1 MALKMISLLLLGTL
15 NAEAM
20 DSNEAAKAMSKFV
33 QVPATSMA
41 RPSVTV
47 DNGAT
52 FATASDAM
60 LETVADLEK
69 QSQELKAEYQ
79 GLRAR
84 VEKLSQA
91 DVNASISAPSSSLG
105 FAALVASLGLAAT
118 MGVAAVKKYMGQ
130 GRQGSESAT
139 AFQIPLVARAPQ
151 RAGPIVMES
160 LSDLQ
165 QLQED
170 LPGPPGYWDP
180 LSLAEQTFAISDVQ
194 GEEATIGWLRHAEI
208 KHGRVAMA
216 GFLGFCAHCTPL
228 VSGEHTILPYR
239 GYVAGVS
246 PQEQWDNIP
255 LYGKLQILV
264 LVGMLESYGEGAGD
278 PDGYVHYM
286 KGGKPG
292 YFPPIAGRAGPGGQ
306 VNLDLWDPFKLVAN
320 TSAEKNARGLKV
332 EILNGRLA
340 MIGLFS
346 LLAESAVPGSVP
358 PITLG
363 LEAAGID
370 SFPQYSGNIMVP
382 FSNDFSLLEKF
393 SS

>member
-1 MALKMISLLLLGTL
+1 MALKTISLLLLGTL
-15 NAEAM
+15 NAEAV

-33 QVPATSMA
+33 QVPATPMA
-41 RPSVTV
+41 RPAIP
-47 DNGAT
+47 AT
-52 FATASDAM
+52 FATATDAM
-60 LETVADLEK
+60 LETVADLEM
-69 QSQELKAEYQ
+69 QSREMKAEYQ

-91 DVNASISAPSSSLG
+91 DVNASISAPSSSHW
-105 FAALVASLGLAAT
+105 FAALIASLGLATT

-130 GRQGSESAT
+130 GQQGSESAT

-216 GFLGFCAHCTPL
+216 GFLGFCAHCTPI
-228 VSGEHTILPYR
+228 VSGEHSILPYR

-292 YFPPIAGRAGPGGQ
+292 YFPPIAGRAGFGQ

-320 TSAEKNARGLKV
+320 NSAEKNARGLKV

-358 PITLG
+358 PLSLG

-370 SFPQYSGNIMVP
+370 SFPQYSGNVMIP
-382 FSNDFSLLEKF
+382 FEGDFSIF
-393 SS
+393 G